1 MKIPTNKLNLI
12 ENENKLKNEKTELLQ
27 DLCEI
32 LKPKSVKNEAGYVVK
47 TKNFNYPLDI
57 NKLSQGEITNFLLLK
72 GDILFSDSFS
82 GIQKFFLI
90 NEIPREAI
98 YASSFLVVIRPKSKI
113 ITPEYLFLYL
123 QSETIKKYFLR
134 NRSGG
139 FFPRITLSKLR
150 ELPVIIPEQ
159 ITQIKSKNIFE
170 TLFLQKRENLVER
183 INKELFD
190 DTTSSKPIQKEF
202 LVEELENLRIW
213 KRDIIEKIL
222 RTDFNELEKCKQYR
236 LYKSFLILSGS
247 ILEAF
252 LLDWISEIENK
263 NYFDLDEE
271 EYTLGK
277 LIWKKLKQAHPDVFD
292 SELIKKAI
300 EIKDKRNL
308 VHPKA
313 YFNSLDKIDSK
324 VCDDVLRDL
333 REIFSKRK

>member
-1 MKIPTNKLNLI
+1 M
-12 ENENKLKNEKTELLQ
+12 
-27 DLCEI
+27 
-32 LKPKSVKNEAGYVVK
+32 
-47 TKNFNYPLDI
+47 
-57 NKLSQGEITNFLLLK
+57 
-72 GDILFSDSFS
+72 
-82 GIQKFFLI
+82 
-90 NEIPREAI
+90 
-98 YASSFLVVIRPKSKI
+98 
-113 ITPEYLFLYL
+113 
-123 QSETIKKYFLR
+123 
-134 NRSGG
+134 
-139 FFPRITLSKLR
+139 
-150 ELPVIIPEQ
+150 
-159 ITQIKSKNIFE
+159 
-170 TLFLQKRENLVER
+170 
-183 INKELFD
+183 
-190 DTTSSKPIQKEF
+190 
-202 LVEELENLRIW
+202 
-213 KRDIIEKIL
+213 
-222 RTDFNELEKCKQYR
+222 
-236 LYKSFLILSGS
+236 ILSGS

>member
-1 MKIPTNKLNLI
+1 LTAIYYELELI
-12 ENENKLKNEKTELLQ
+12 ENDKKLSSENTKILK
-27 DLCEI
+27 DLCEV
-32 LKPKSVKNEAGYVVK
+32 LKPIPVKNEAGCVIK
-47 TKNFNYPLDI
+47 TKDFNYPLEVQ
-57 NKLSQGEITNFLLLK
+57 KLTEGEVTNVKLQK
-72 GDILFSDSFS
+72 GDILFSDSFN
-82 GIQKFFLI
+82 GTQKFFLI
-90 NEIPREAI
+90 NETPNKPI
-98 YASSFLVVIRPKSKI
+98 YPSSFLVVIRLTSKTV
-113 ITPEYLFLYL
+113 TPEYLFLYL
-123 QSETIKKYFLR
+123 QSETVKKYFLR
-134 NRSGG
+134 NKSGG
-139 FFPRITLSKLR
+139 FFPRITLSKLK

-159 ITQIKSKNIFE
+159 VTQIRSKNIFE

-190 DTTSSKPIQKEF
+190 NTIASMPIQREF
-202 LVEELENLRIW
+202 LLEELENLRIW

-222 RTDFNELEKCKQYR
+222 RTDFNELEKCKQNK

-252 LLDWISEIENK
+252 LLDWIGELENK

-292 SELIKKAI
+292 ADLIKRAS

-308 VHPKA
+308 VHPRV
-313 YFNSLDKIDSK
+313 YFNSLEKIDSK
-324 VCDDVLRDL
+324 VCDEVLNNL

>member
-1 MKIPTNKLNLI
+1 M
-12 ENENKLKNEKTELLQ
+12 
-27 DLCEI
+27 
-32 LKPKSVKNEAGYVVK
+32 
-47 TKNFNYPLDI
+47 
-57 NKLSQGEITNFLLLK
+57 
-72 GDILFSDSFS
+72 
-82 GIQKFFLI
+82 
-90 NEIPREAI
+90 
-98 YASSFLVVIRPKSKI
+98 
-113 ITPEYLFLYL
+113 
-123 QSETIKKYFLR
+123 R